1 MKEKLYTAERW
12 EKVNAINKKLLKVYL
27 RSLVTNR
34 RRPNTIR
41 EYKYDLQFF
50 LVWNL
55 LYNDNMSVLDFKK
68 RHFEDY
74 EFFMIEE
81 REVSNARI
89 NRILSA
95 IRQMMSYAED
105 DDDEY
110 EDYVRNVAAKIK
122 GLEKNPTK
130 DVAFLTD
137 EQIELLRNYLLEH
150 KMYKHMFLLDAL
162 YDSGARINEIF
173 QIKNTETAAQGY
185 LKVVCKGGR
194 QEYILLHDRA
204 RESLKLYLDTL
215 EDKDILWLTHL
226 GLQAKGPDTLR
237 TWVNQMYRILKAL
250 DSTAPYFTPHSFRHT
265 MIENLQNG
273 SHYLCKK
280 LGRALTAEEIQVL
293 VHHKSIDMTKAYMK
307 PKDNA
312 IIFGLFGI
320 NLD

>member
-1 MKEKLYTAERW
+1 
-12 EKVNAINKKLLKVYL
+12 
-27 RSLVTNR
+27 
-34 RRPNTIR
+34 
-41 EYKYDLQFF
+41 
-50 LVWNL
+50 
-55 LYNDNMSVLDFKK
+55 
-68 RHFEDY
+68 
-74 EFFMIEE
+74 
-81 REVSNARI
+81 
-89 NRILSA
+89 
-95 IRQMMSYAED
+95 
-105 DDDEY
+105 
-110 EDYVRNVAAKIK
+110 
-122 GLEKNPTK
+122 
-130 DVAFLTD
+130 
-137 EQIELLRNYLLEH
+137 
-150 KMYKHMFLLDAL
+150 MFLLDAL

-204 RESLKLYLDTL
+204 KESLKLYLDTL
-215 EDKDILWLTHL
+215 EDKDVLWLTHL
-226 GLQAKGPDTLR
+226 GLQAKGPGTLR